1 MFWIGVAVG
10 FISGVVS
17 LAVAACAMTSGDFDE

>member
-10 FISGVVS
+10 FIFGVVS
-17 LAVAACAMTSGDFDE
+17 LAVAACAMASGDVDE